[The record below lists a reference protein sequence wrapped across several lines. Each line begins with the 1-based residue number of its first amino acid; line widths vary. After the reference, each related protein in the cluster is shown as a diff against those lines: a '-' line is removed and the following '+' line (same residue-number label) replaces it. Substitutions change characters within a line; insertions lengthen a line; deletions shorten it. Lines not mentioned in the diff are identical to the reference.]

1 MTSIKKFFDF
11 AVKDYKELFL
21 YDDLW
26 ISYFLY
32 YFKKNKILSLQ
43 EHLKKKDNKANLI
56 YRTHILAS
64 GLISTYGENLR
75 ESVKKRDK
83 IAAISFQYLREKTK
97 NLNF

>member
-1 MTSIKKFFDF
+1 M
-11 AVKDYKELFL
+11 VKDYKELFL

-43 EHLKKKDNKANLI
+43 KHLRKSNDGKPTLI
-56 YRTHILAS
+56 YKTYIEAS
-64 GLISTYGENLR
+64 GLISLYGNNLR
-75 ESVKKRDK
+75 ESVKKRDQ
-83 IAAISFQYLREKTK
+83 IAAESFKYMMEKTK